1 MSKML
6 ERIKAAQN
14 RLEQQSNYND
24 GEKEEIFFKMEEGE
38 HQIRLVGDGWVT
50 IHSHYYNTK
59 FSELKLFPD
68 SAFTGENHI
77 KRISACA
84 DFDPDTEMNRSEKKC
99 VLCKLRKAANDI
111 LYGADSSSLSQE
123 QKDLL
128 TNIAKEAA
136 PTERYFFLCIDRKNP
151 EIAPNKKGLKIIE
164 FPKNLMK
171 QFLTFADKNSDIEL
185 FDDEEGVDLIIT
197 KKRDANKWVYTID
210 FVRSGRTVAP
220 PSPLSDEEKSYQ
232 KHDIKKIMG
241 KVPSQRDLY
250 SNLIPE
256 FQEMVEFDDEEEG
269 EEEEETK
276 AESKMPALPKKSS
289 KLKSRKEEV
298 EEDDLESP
306 F

>member
-14 RLEQQSNYND
+14 RLEQQNSFND
-24 GEKEEIFFKMEEGE
+24 SGEKEEIFFKLEEGE

-77 KRISACA
+77 KKISACA

-111 LYGADSSSLSQE
+111 LYGEDSSSLSSE
-123 QKDLL
+123 QKELL
-128 TNIAKEAA
+128 GSIAKEAA
-136 PTERYFFLCIDRKNP
+136 PTERYFFLCIDRKSP
-151 EIAPNKKGLKIIE
+151 EIAPGKKGLKIIE

-197 KKRDANKWVYTID
+197 KKRDSNKWVYTID

-220 PSPLSDEEKSYQ
+220 PSPLTDEEKAYQ

-241 KVPSQRDLY
+241 KVPSQKDIY
-250 SNLIPE
+250 ENLILE
-256 FQEMVEFDDEEEG
+256 FQDMVEFD
-269 EEEEETK
+269 EEEEEEEEEPQK
-276 AESKMPALPKKSS
+276 EEKKMPSIPKKSS
-289 KLKSRKEEV
+289 KTKSRKTED
-298 EEDDLESP
+298 EDDIESP